1 VGKKGGWKIWEN
13 GKIAEGIFNAL
24 VEGISEQDFYVAG
37 KPIFYYIQT
46 KVLSYI
52 IFCWDHF
59 KYLGS
64 FQKFWII
71 CNTKNYFKYLGS
83 F

>member
-13 GKIAEGIFNAL
+13 GKITEGIFNAL

-37 KPIFYYIQT
+37 KTIFYYIQT

-52 IFCWDHF
+52 IFL
-59 KYLGS
+59 LGS
-64 FQKFWII
+64 
-71 CNTKNYFKYLGS
+71 L
-83 F
+83 